1 MKYWEANGLRPS
13 TILVELVLLYDGKL
27 DKCSALKED
36 NNLNNLKIPILE
48 KKMASMEVDY
58 EKATKLLENA
68 A

>member
-36 NNLNNLKIPILE
+36 NNLKNLKIPILE

-58 EKATKLLENA
+58 AKATKLLENA